1 MRTLYV
7 YIIRPIYFLF
17 YLFTYLFSYLLT
29 YILTY
34 VRPGG
39 LTWPSIAISTEFH
52 LSFSFQSCHSLKPSK
67 FIVLVKRVKLVPFA
81 RLIHHSSL
89 ISGSTI
95 IILCLIA
102 IRIVIGC
109 VDLMLAFLAFI
120 RIVCIGD
127 LIIECIAVVFQPDS
141 AGLGQAARPDS

>member
-1 MRTLYV
+1 M
-7 YIIRPIYFLF
+7 
-17 YLFTYLFSYLLT
+17 
-29 YILTY
+29 
-34 VRPGG
+34 
-39 LTWPSIAISTEFH
+39 
-52 LSFSFQSCHSLKPSK
+52 
-67 FIVLVKRVKLVPFA
+67 PFA

-127 LIIECIAVVFQPDS
+127 LIIAVLAVNARIFPSRQLALARQLARSGVRAVYHVAGALFALFWKVLDFSCNPRLLNLSNS
-141 AGLGQAARPDS
+141 ASILQHYRITRQLRTSRGFNIIFLR

>member
-1 MRTLYV
+1 MW
-7 YIIRPIYFLF
+7 PKNEW
-17 YLFTYLFSYLLT
+17 SD
-29 YILTY
+29 

-39 LTWPSIAISTEFH
+39 LTWPFIAISTEFH
-52 LSFSFQSCHSLKPSK
+52 ISFSFQSCYSLKPSK
-67 FIVLVKRVKLVPFA
+67 CIVLVKRVKLVPFA
-81 RLIHHSSL
+81 RLIPHSSL
-89 ISGSTI
+89 IWGSTI

-127 LIIECIAVVFQPDS
+127 LIIECIAVAFQPDS
-141 AGLGQAARPDS
+141 AGPGQAARPDSSRAVVYVLCIM

>member
-1 MRTLYV
+1 MHSTIGDSNGCGLLLRSHRGRCLREAKPVICKTW
-7 YIIRPIYFLF
+7 RPYMAIYCYF
-17 YLFTYLFSYLLT
+17 YRISSF
-29 YILTY
+29 IL
-34 VRPGG
+34 
-39 LTWPSIAISTEFH
+39 ISE
-52 LSFSFQSCHSLKPSK
+52 LSQSQTVK
-67 FIVLVKRVKLVPFA
+67 FIVLVKSIKLVPFA

-141 AGLGQAARPDS
+141 WPWPGS

>member
-1 MRTLYV
+1 M
-7 YIIRPIYFLF
+7 
-17 YLFTYLFSYLLT
+17 
-29 YILTY
+29 
-34 VRPGG
+34 
-39 LTWPSIAISTEFH
+39 
-52 LSFSFQSCHSLKPSK
+52 
-67 FIVLVKRVKLVPFA
+67 PFA
-81 RLIHHSSL
+81 RQIHHSSL

-141 AGLGQAARPDS
+141 AGPGQAARPDSLRAVVYVLCIM